1 MDFMQFQTTPV
12 MGISYWWV
20 YLASPVG
27 FGLLMLHLAFVAR
40 RYVLEHRFIESDE
53 IDAETAASI

>member
-1 MDFMQFQTTPV
+1 M
-12 MGISYWWV
+12 